1 MISFY
6 IYSKDRQKLVFW
18 LQQIA
23 RLDFIYFID
32 FRSMVQI
39 PLENFFLQAEK
50 CKANKSEGRWE
61 DNNIIFIGLFQA
73 IYS

>member
-1 MISFY
+1 
-6 IYSKDRQKLVFW
+6 
-18 LQQIA
+18 
-23 RLDFIYFID
+23 
-32 FRSMVQI
+32 MVQI